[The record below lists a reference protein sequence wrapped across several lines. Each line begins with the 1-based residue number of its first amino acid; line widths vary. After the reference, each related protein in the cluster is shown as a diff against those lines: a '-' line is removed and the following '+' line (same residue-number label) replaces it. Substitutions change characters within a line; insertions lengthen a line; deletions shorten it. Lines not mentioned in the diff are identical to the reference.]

1 MHFWRR
7 LRAPERLPHSEAEM
21 TSCTQVPGAS
31 SCAPANTRRTGQPVR
46 RNSYHRG
53 EREHLIWRPLGKT
66 KADARRFRGALL
78 KAAKRLDH
86 STRDPGTRMGALGL
100 SGRAVLEAL
109 CEIVDD
115 ASGRLE
121 PSIATIA
128 ERAALGVRTVV
139 RALKRLR
146 NHGFLSW
153 LRRTEALD
161 NDGAGPQVTQITNAY
176 WFELRGRAA
185 GLVRLMMTGGA
196 PPDQR
201 SSEELQAIDSNLRSE
216 RLRAM
221 RHTGPRISAS
231 DVISDEVKASLRK
244 LADRRSANAL
254 TAKNPGDQV

>member
-1 MHFWRR
+1 
-7 LRAPERLPHSEAEM
+7 M
-21 TSCTQVPGAS
+21 TSCTQVPGATI
-31 SCAPANTRRTGQPVR
+31 APANTRRTGQPVR

-86 STRDPGTRMGALGL
+86 STKDPGTRMGVLGL

-109 CEIVDD
+109 CEIVND
-115 ASGRLE
+115 ATGRLE

-128 ERAALGVRTVV
+128 EKAKLGVRTVV
-139 RALKRLR
+139 RALRRL
-146 NHGFLSW
+146 NDSGFLSW
-153 LRRTEALD
+153 LRRTEAIE
-161 NDGAGPQVTQITNAY
+161 NDGAGPQVQQISNAY

-185 GLVRLMMTGGA
+185 GLVRLMLGGA

-201 SSEELQAIDSNLRSE
+201 TSRELQAIDSNLRSE
-216 RLRAM
+216 RLKAM
-221 RHTGPRISAS
+221 RQTGTRVSAG

-244 LADRRSANAL
+244 LSDRRSANAVM
-254 TAKNPGDQV
+254 AKNPGGQV